1 MFFASRP
8 SPIRKIH
15 RSWSRTR
22 RFPGR
27 MSHRL
32 VANSLKN
39 VRKRTYFISPL
50 PNSHYGNDF
59 LNPHWRSEV
68 LVPTIDSESKKVT
81 TFNRATSLSERSIY
95 GGQFLNTNPQALIHA
110 ANAVVR
116 RYGYGIG
123 GSRGTAFQVGNGS
136 WHHEFG
142 NGVDVSL
149 LDS

>member
-1 MFFASRP
+1 
-8 SPIRKIH
+8 
-15 RSWSRTR
+15 
-22 RFPGR
+22 

-32 VANSLKN
+32 VANSLKH

-50 PNSHYGNDF
+50 PNPHYGNEF

-68 LVPTIDSESKKVT
+68 LIPTIDSESKKVT

-95 GGQFLNTNPQALIHA
+95 GGQFLNTNPQALIQA

-116 RYGYGIG
+116 RHGIGSG

-136 WHHEFG
+136 LTPNFG
-142 NGVDVSL
+142 KGVDVSL
-149 LDS
+149 PDS